1 MKLHVT
7 FTSPYARTVRAAI
20 IEHQLQ
26 ERIEIVPAQTR
37 QAGSSYYQLVPSGRV
52 PVLERD
58 NGTTLEETD
67 IIVAYLDSIG
77 HGKPLIRA
85 LELDDWNQGRLHA
98 LARSLIDGIGVWGR
112 ELRRPREDQSDTI
125 IAHER
130 ARSERL
136 INLWEQEIQSPLMQG
151 DLTATQITLY
161 CALDALAFYC
171 GIEATPDHPNLQA
184 WRARLSARPSLS
196 STPPPSSGPI
206 PI

>member
-26 ERIEIVPAQTR
+26 QSIEVVAAQTR
-37 QAGSSYYQLVPSGRV
+37 QAGSPYYQLVPSGRV

-58 NGTTLEETD
+58 DGTTLEETD
-67 IIVAYLDSIG
+67 IILAYLDSIS
-77 HGKPLIRA
+77 HGAPLTRA
-85 LELDDWNQGRLHA
+85 PELDNWNQGRLHG

-125 IAHER
+125 IAHEQAR
-130 ARSERL
+130 AERL
-136 INLWEQEIQSPLMQG
+136 INLWEREVRHPLMQG

-161 CALDALAFYC
+161 CALDALTFYC
-171 GIEATPDHPNLQA
+171 GIEATPDHPHLRA
-184 WRARLSARPSLS
+184 WRARLAVRPSLS
-196 STPPPSSGPI
+196 STPPPCGGPK